1 MIVNKKAYKTKGD
14 FMKRVGFDDMLC
26 FVGTSVLTVLG
37 FGVCVCVLIGLVKL
51 FEAAFLQ

>member
-1 MIVNKKAYKTKGD
+1 
-14 FMKRVGFDDMLC
+14 MKRVGFDDMLC